1 MVEKQKTFY
10 GDLSVIE
17 KHIKSLRDL
26 KFPEPDII
34 QIVGEGVY
42 HTIYGDEKKPKLSLE
57 EEVSESLKGG
67 LHDPL
72 YFNNKLDVTP
82 SGIRYD
88 RDLTLQLIRHLREK
102 EATDPQIAELIG
114 QELFELLGKKKE
126 KKEKKDK
133 EVKKVSRFAWLR
145 K

>member
-1 MVEKQKTFY
+1 MVEKLQTFY

-17 KHIKSLRDL
+17 EHVKFLRGM

-34 QIVGEGVY
+34 RIVGPDVY
-42 HTIYGDEKKPKLSLE
+42 AIIYKDENKPKLSLE
-57 EEVSESLKGG
+57 EEAKIIAEGA

-72 YFNNKLDVTP
+72 YFNIKLDVTP

-88 RDLTLQLIRHLREK
+88 RDLTLQLIRHLREN
-102 EATDPQIAELIG
+102 ETTDPQIAELIG

-126 KKEKKDK
+126 KKEK
-133 EVKKVSRFAWLR
+133 ETGTKKSRFSWFR